1 MIKLKRFLA
10 VTSIALT
17 LFSFGI
23 GYLCLRTFTLLG
35 WLILSL
41 QIEFGIIIFALTV
54 IGIIL
59 VYCWVDYEKSV
70 KEEMEKAKKEK
81 ELAETIVEII
91 K

>member
-41 QIEFGIIIFALTV
+41 QIEFGILIFALTV

-59 VYCWVDYEKSV
+59 GYCWATDGDEDETFIDYSKDFIESI
-70 KEEMEKAKKEK
+70 
-81 ELAETIVEII
+81 LD
-91 K
+91 